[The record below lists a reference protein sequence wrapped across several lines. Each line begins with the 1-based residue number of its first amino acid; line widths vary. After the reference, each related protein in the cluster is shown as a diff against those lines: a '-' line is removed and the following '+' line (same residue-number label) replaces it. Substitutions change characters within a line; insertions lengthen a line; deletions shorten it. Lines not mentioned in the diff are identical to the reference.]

1 MENKISKAI
10 MEQLN
15 DGLAGDEST
24 LRLKLRVI
32 YGINVSTKQVRAALD
47 TLYSEGRIT
56 ARRFGNG
63 TDISWFVE

>member
-24 LRLKLRVI
+24 LRLKLRVT

-47 TLYSEGRIT
+47 TLYNEGRIT